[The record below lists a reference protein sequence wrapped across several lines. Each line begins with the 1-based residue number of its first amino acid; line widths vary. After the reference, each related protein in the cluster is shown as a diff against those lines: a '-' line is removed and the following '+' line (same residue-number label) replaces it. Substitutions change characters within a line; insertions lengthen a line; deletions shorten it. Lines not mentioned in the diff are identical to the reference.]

1 MRRLSLKNL
10 LEKLDLSLRQRIPV
24 IHQTESSECGL
35 ASLAMISAHYGKSI
49 DLISL
54 RQQFNLSA
62 RGATLAGLTG
72 MAAELGMTTRAL
84 SLDMDDLPNLRL
96 PCILH
101 WDFNH
106 FLVLVKISGN
116 KFILH
121 DPAYGRRYG
130 RDVAQLYRCGTG
142 SLARQHLHQAGG
154 GEKTQPA

>member
-10 LEKLDLSLRQRIPV
+10 LEKLDLRLRQRIPV

-72 MAAELGMTTRAL
+72 IAAELGMTTRAL
-84 SLDMDDLPNLRL
+84 SLDMDDLPN
-96 PCILH
+96 
-101 WDFNH
+101 
-106 FLVLVKISGN
+106 
-116 KFILH
+116 
-121 DPAYGRRYG
+121 PAATVYFTLGF
-130 RDVAQLYRCGTG
+130 QSLSGTG
-142 SLARQHLHQAGG
+142 ENQRQQIYPARPGVWSPGG
-154 GEKTQPA
+154 RY

>member
-62 RGATLAGLTG
+62 RGAALAGLTG

-96 PCILH
+96 PCITLG
-101 WDFNH
+101 FQS
-106 FLVLVKISGN
+106 LSG
-116 KFILH
+116 
-121 DPAYGRRYG
+121 
-130 RDVAQLYRCGTG
+130 
-142 SLARQHLHQAGG
+142 AG
-154 GEKTQPA
+154 ENQR

>member
-62 RGATLAGLTG
+62 RGAALAGLTG

-121 DPAYGRRYG
+121 DPAYAAGWSVLRKCRAILPAWRWKPGPAAPSPGRRW
-130 RDVAQLYRCGTG
+130 
-142 SLARQHLHQAGG
+142 
-154 GEKTQPA
+154 